1 MKKGI
6 SKGNKTLKQKK
17 YVDEESTFHNMDEPK
32 MFNSFEQYNNQ
43 SQIPTTIMNNTEIT
57 NNHFNQ
63 NYHFKINQI
72 ENITQNIY
80 IQYNDQN
87 KTHFDIHDPF

>member
-43 SQIPTTIMNNTEIT
+43 S
-57 NNHFNQ
+57 
-63 NYHFKINQI
+63 
-72 ENITQNIY
+72 
-80 IQYNDQN
+80 
-87 KTHFDIHDPF
+87 